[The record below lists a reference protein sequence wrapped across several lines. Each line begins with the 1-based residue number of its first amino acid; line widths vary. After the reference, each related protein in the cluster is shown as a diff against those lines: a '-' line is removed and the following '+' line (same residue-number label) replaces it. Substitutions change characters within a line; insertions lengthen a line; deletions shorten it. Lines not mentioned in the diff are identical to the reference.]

1 MTNSSNY
8 NKRDVSESEAS
19 HLLAAVAA
27 VLVGVLIAVLIVV
40 LVGILVGILVVV
52 LVLGSVLIAVLIL
65 VIHDVSSIIFP
76 AVRPL
81 FQYARIFMIY
91 PLL

>member
-27 VLVGVLIAVLIVV
+27 VLVGVLIVV

>member
-40 LVGILVGILVVV
+40 LVGILVVV

>member
-40 LVGILVGILVVV
+40 LVGILVVV

-81 FQYARIFMIY
+81 FQYARIFRIY